1 MEIGVKALDLPN
13 ATAPIPDY
21 NPTSPSSAVDPYQM
35 IQLHDYQGVS
45 FLRMDSST
53 KLASKKTIQVM
64 ADYYPELLS
73 VKYFVNVPVVM
84 SWVFTAMRPMLSRET
99 MRKFRVLS
107 SGKGVASDLGDEVP
121 TVYGGKGSDL
131 AEVGLCPKLFK
142 DTPPPPAEKERRP
155 SKKASMVSL
164 DRLRE
169 KVVET
174 VYSTAETKVNAT
186 APAPAPNATAIQEVK
201 GQEVA
206 TEKSNTTPTV
216 PTSGI
221 APETTEPP
229 PVPAKDE
236 SPAPAPE
243 VVPDTPA
250 KDELASPVDAAAGN
264 TTEGSSTSMGEPSNI
279 ASEVQPTSGVVA
291 PEKMGEPV
299 PLPVEE
305 PEAEKEECNKNNSFT
320 PVVVGVD
327 EAVNVE
333 KKLEESNVATQETKP
348 GTEAT
353 TA

>member
-21 NPTSPSSAVDPYQM
+21 NPFSPSSAVDPYQM
-35 IQLHDYQGVS
+35 IQLHDYQSVS

-121 TVYGGKGSDL
+121 TIYGGKGSDL

-142 DTPPPPAEKERRP
+142 DTPPPPPAEKERRP

-174 VYSTAETKVNAT
+174 VYSTAETKVKAT
-186 APAPAPNATAIQEVK
+186 APASNATAIQEVK
-201 GQEVA
+201 GQEAA
-206 TEKSNTTPTV
+206 TEKADTTPTV
-216 PTSGI
+216 PTSDI

-279 ASEVQPTSGVVA
+279 AIEVQPTSDVVG
-291 PEKMGEPV
+291 PEKTGEPI

-305 PEAEKEECNKNNSFT
+305 PEAEKEDCNKNDSFT
-320 PVVVGVD
+320 QVVVSVD

-333 KKLEESNVATQETKP
+333 KKLEESSVATQETKP
-348 GTEAT
+348 GTETT